1 MSSHPPHLRQFSA
14 MLMLCVLAVAS
25 VAAATCPACLK
36 LEFPSSHRFAFSS
49 ADHDSEPN
57 CDRDGCSCCGFQI
70 IASPPDPVALGMT
83 RHWLAPGGISL
94 DVAPFVVALEHAT
107 GHKALAFKAVGTPA
121 KTSRKSFGSPAA
133 CPGSGRD
140 AVTRISAAVCC
151 IGCRHCYLLQPNY
164 YRSNNRK

>member
-70 IASPPDPVALGMT
+70 IASPPDPTL
-83 RHWLAPGGISL
+83 
-94 DVAPFVVALEHAT
+94 
-107 GHKALAFKAVGTPA
+107 ALAESNFVSEFSSAL
-121 KTSRKSFGSPAA
+121 
-133 CPGSGRD
+133 PGIPL
-140 AVTRISAAVCC
+140 VFP
-151 IGCRHCYLLQPNY
+151 L
-164 YRSNNRK
+164 YRPPRP